1 MSDYEAVIGLE
12 THVELTT
19 RSKVFCGCSTEF
31 GAPPNTQVCPV
42 CLGYPGVLPVL
53 NREVVEYALRV
64 AIALGSEINSQTIF
78 ERKNYYYPDL
88 PKNYQISQKR
98 FPLGV
103 GGRLDFL
110 VDGELRTINMW
121 EIHIEEDAGKL
132 LHPDDPRAD
141 YSLVDYNR
149 SGMPLL
155 EMICAPE
162 LHTLQEVEGYMHG
175 LRNLLLY
182 LEVSDCAMEKGH
194 LRFEANVDVRPAGLT
209 GPRPRVEM
217 KNLNSFRAVLRALG
231 YEIDRQTELL
241 RSGGEVIQETR
252 LWDDARG
259 VTRPMRTK
267 EQAQDYRYF
276 PEPDLLPLEIDRDW
290 IERVR
295 ASLPELPAAR
305 RQRYVEQYGL
315 PEYDAAVLT
324 ADKGLADFFE
334 RTVQLGAD
342 PKAASNWTMGSL
354 VRMLKERELE
364 ISQAKVS
371 PDHLARMLA
380 LIDDGTIS
388 GKIAKGVFE
397 EMFES
402 GASPDDIVREK
413 GLTQISDTGEL
424 GGIVEEVIEANPD
437 VVESYLGGK
446 EKSIG
451 FLVGQIMKKTGG
463 RANPQMVNQ
472 LLRERLEAKK
482 ASS

>member
-1 MSDYEAVIGLE
+1 MSDFEAVIGLE

-19 RSKVFCGCSTEF
+19 QSKVFCGCSTEF
-31 GAPPNTQVCPV
+31 GAPPNSQVCPV
-42 CLGYPGVLPVL
+42 CLGLPGVLPVL

-64 AIALGSEINSQTIF
+64 AIALGCEINSPTIF

-98 FPLGV
+98 APFGV

-110 VDGELRTINMW
+110 ADGERRSVSMW

-132 LHPDDPRAD
+132 VHPDDPRAD

-155 EMICAPE
+155 EVVCAPE
-162 LHTLQEVEGYMHG
+162 LHTLEELEGYMHG

-182 LEVSDCAMEKGH
+182 LEVCDCAMEKGH
-194 LRFEANVDVRPAGLT
+194 LRFEANVDVRPAGVT

-217 KNLNSFRAVLRALG
+217 KNLNSFRAVLRAAG
-231 YEIDRQTELL
+231 YEIERQTDLL
-241 RSGGEVIQETR
+241 RSDREVVQETR

-259 VTRPMRTK
+259 VTRPMRGK

-276 PEPDLLPLEIDRDW
+276 PEPDLLPLEIASEW

-305 RQRYVEQYGL
+305 QERYVEHYGL
-315 PEYDAAVLT
+315 PEYDAAILT
-324 ADKGLADFFE
+324 GDKALADFFE
-334 RTVQLGAD
+334 QTVGQGAD
-342 PKAASNWTMGSL
+342 AKAASNWIMGSL
-354 VRMLKERELE
+354 LRMLKERDLE
-364 ISQAKVS
+364 VAQAAVT
-371 PDHLARMLA
+371 PEHLARMIA
-380 LIDDGTIS
+380 LIADGTIS
-388 GKIAKGVFE
+388 GKIAKGVFD

-402 GASPDDIVREK
+402 GAAPDDIVREK

-424 GGIVEEVIEANPD
+424 GAAVEEIIAANPD
-437 VVESYLGGK
+437 VVQSYLGGK
-446 EKSIG
+446 EKSLG
-451 FLVGQIMKKTGG
+451 FLVGQVMKKTRG
-463 RANPQMVNQ
+463 RANPQLVNEM
-472 LLRERLEAKK
+472 LRERLAERGQG
-482 ASS
+482 